1 MHSHRNYLAG
11 ILLLGISVSLLL
23 FVSVQKVSSFRYI
36 EVGEKAPILTLKNLQ
51 GLEVSLDFPQKVGVV
66 IFWRK
71 GQDFSLQALKDLQAI
86 YGEMKDKGVEIAAI
100 AEPNVSL
107 EEVKAIREKLGLS
120 YSFYLDPTGKA
131 EEEYGVIVFPSTG
144 IIGKDGIFKFYQP
157 SRSAHPDYRQRI
169 AQEVK
174 AVLGGSGESAFMN
187 TDRAEESYRIGLEL
201 FNEGKTNEAIQAFRQ
216 SIKLDPA
223 YLDAHVQLGN
233 ALLEKGDLAQ
243 AQREFEFVL
252 KRNLSYPGAR
262 TGIGIV
268 YVRKGEID
276 KGIELLQ
283 EAVQLNP
290 NPVKGYHELGMAY
303 EKKGDL
309 EKALHSYKWA
319 MKKLLQGRR

>member
-1 MHSHRNYLAG
+1 MDLRKNYRRE
-11 ILLLGISVSLLL
+11 IFLLGLSLLL
-23 FVSVQKVSSFRYI
+23 LLLAPAWKASAFRYI

-51 GLEVSLDFPQKVGVV
+51 GQEVSLDFPQKVGVV

-71 GQDFSLQALKDLQAI
+71 GQDLSLQALKDLQAI
-86 YGEMKDKGVEIAAI
+86 YGEMKEKGVEIAAI

-107 EEVKAIREKLGLS
+107 EEVKALKEKHGLS

-131 EEEYGVIVFPSTG
+131 EEEYGVIVLPSTG
-144 IIGKDGIFKFYQP
+144 IIGKDGMLKFYQP
-157 SRSAHPDYRQRI
+157 SRSAYPDYHQRI
-169 AQEVK
+169 TQEVK
-174 AVLGGSGESAFMN
+174 AVLAGSGDMAFLN
-187 TDRAEESYRIGLEL
+187 TDKAEESYRIGLEL
-201 FNEGKTNEAIQAFRQ
+201 FNEGKTDEAIQTFRQ
-216 SIKLDPA
+216 SVKLDPA
-223 YLDAHVQLGN
+223 YVDAHVQLGN

-252 KRNLSYPGAR
+252 KRNPSYPGAR

-268 YVRKGEID
+268 YVRKGELD
-276 KGIELLQ
+276 KGIALLQ

-290 NPVKGYHELGMAY
+290 NPVRGYHELGIAY
-303 EKKGDL
+303 EKKGDM